1 MTGRPRL
8 SPGGAGCAII
18 PREFARPTFRPKPTG
33 DSALSDQRPPTVLCI
48 ATFEKGQ
55 EFIRECKRLGCRV
68 FLVTM
73 ERLRDAD
80 WPRES
85 VDEFFYLPEDYKLDD
100 LVRGVSY
107 LARSREID
115 RVVALDDFDVETAAA
130 LREHLRIPGMG
141 DTTARY
147 FRDKLAMRVKA
158 RDHGVLVPEFV
169 HALNHARVR
178 EFAGRVAPP
187 WVLKPRSEASAV
199 GIKKVSSA
207 GELWPLLEGLGDRQS
222 FYLIEQFIPG
232 DIFHVDSI
240 VSEREAVFTAVSKYG
255 KPPMEVAHGG
265 GVFLTRTVPR
275 ESADARALESF
286 NRELLRTLG
295 LVRGVTHTEFIK
307 GGDGRFYFLETA
319 ARVGGANIAEVVEAA
334 TGVNLWREWAR
345 IEVAGEHG
353 RYEVPPRRD
362 DYAGIVISLA
372 RQEWPDTSAYDD
384 PEIVFR
390 LRKRHHVGLLVAS
403 HDPARVEE
411 LLNSYARRF
420 AADFSA
426 TLPPADKATS

>member
-1 MTGRPRL
+1 MSEKRPL
-8 SPGGAGCAII
+8 
-18 PREFARPTFRPKPTG
+18 
-33 DSALSDQRPPTVLCI
+33 TVLCI

-55 EFIRECKRLGCRV
+55 EFLRECKRQGCRV

-85 VDEFFYLPEDYKLDD
+85 VDEFFYLPEDYRLED
-100 LVRGVSY
+100 VTRGVSY
-107 LARSREID
+107 LARTREID
-115 RVVALDDFDVETAAA
+115 RVVPLDDFDVETAAA

-141 DTTARY
+141 DTTTRY

-169 HALNHARVR
+169 HALNHERIR

-199 GIKKVSSA
+199 GIRKVESA
-207 GELWPLLEGLGDRQS
+207 EGLWPLLDELGDRQS
-222 FYLIEQFIPG
+222 TYLIEQFIPG

-240 VSEREAVFTAVSKYG
+240 ISDRAPLFTAVSKYG

-265 GVFLTRTVPR
+265 GVFMTRTIPR
-275 ESADARALESF
+275 RSADALALESL

-353 RYEVPPRRD
+353 RYDLPPTRE

-372 RQEWPDTSAYDD
+372 RQECPDTSAYDD

-390 LRKRHHVGLLVAS
+390 LNKRHHAGLLVAS
-403 HDPARVEE
+403 RDPGRVDF
-411 LLNSYARRF
+411 LLDSYVRRF
-420 AADFSA
+420 LRDFSA
-426 TLPPADKATS
+426 TLPAADKATS

>member
-1 MTGRPRL
+1 LSEKRPL
-8 SPGGAGCAII
+8 
-18 PREFARPTFRPKPTG
+18 
-33 DSALSDQRPPTVLCI
+33 TVLCI

-55 EFIRECKRLGCRV
+55 EFLRECKRQGCRV

-73 ERLRDAD
+73 EKLRDAD
-80 WPRES
+80 WPRDS

-100 LVRGVSY
+100 VVKGVSWM
-107 LARSREID
+107 ARTREFD
-115 RVVALDDFDVETAAA
+115 RVVPLDDFDVETAAS

-141 DTTARY
+141 DTTTRY

-169 HALNHARVR
+169 HALNHERIC
-178 EFAGRVAPP
+178 EFTERVAPP

-199 GIKKVSSA
+199 GIKKVCSA
-207 GELWPLLEGLGDRQS
+207 EELWPLLEQLGDRQS
-222 FYLIEQFIPG
+222 SHLIEQFIPG
-232 DIFHVDSI
+232 DIFHVDGI
-240 VSEREAVFTAVSKYG
+240 ISEREPLFTAVSKYG

-265 GVFLTRTVPR
+265 GVFMTRNIPR
-275 ESADARALESF
+275 DSPDARAL
-286 NRELLRTLG
+286 RTLDHELHRTLG

-307 GGDGRFYFLETA
+307 GADGRFYFLETA
-319 ARVGGANIAEVVEAA
+319 ARVGGANIAETVEAA

-345 IEVAGEHG
+345 IEIAGEYGH
-353 RYEVPPRRD
+353 YELPPTRE

-390 LRKRHHVGLLVAS
+390 LCKRHHVGLVVAS
-403 HDPARVEE
+403 HDPGRVEY
-411 LLNSYARRF
+411 LLDTYVRRLLR
-420 AADFSA
+420 DFSA
-426 TLPPADKATS
+426 TLPSTERPTS

>member
-1 MTGRPRL
+1 MSEKRPL
-8 SPGGAGCAII
+8 
-18 PREFARPTFRPKPTG
+18 
-33 DSALSDQRPPTVLCI
+33 TVLCI

-55 EFIRECKRLGCRV
+55 EFMRECKRQGCRV
-68 FLVTM
+68 LVVTM

-85 VDEFFYLPEDYKLDD
+85 VDEFFYLPDGYKLED
-100 LVRGVSY
+100 VTMGVSWM
-107 LARSREID
+107 ARTRDID
-115 RVVALDDFDVETAAA
+115 RIVPLDDFDVETAAA

-158 RDHGVLVPEFV
+158 RDNGILVPEFV
-169 HALNHARVR
+169 HALNHERIHEFTERV
-178 EFAGRVAPP
+178 EPP

-199 GIKKVSSA
+199 GIKKVTFAS
-207 GELWPLLEGLGDRQS
+207 ELWMHLEEVAPRQS

-232 DIFHVDSI
+232 DIFHVDS
-240 VSEREAVFTAVSKYG
+240 VVWQNEPLFTAVSKYG
-255 KPPMEVAHGG
+255 QPPMTVAHGG
-265 GVFLTRTVPR
+265 GVFLTRTISR
-275 ESADARALESF
+275 ESPDAQALELL

-334 TGVNLWREWAR
+334 RGINLWREWSR
-345 IEVAGEHG
+345 IEVAGEYGH
-353 RYEVPPRRD
+353 YELPATRD

-372 RQEWPDTSAYDD
+372 RQEWPDTANYDD
-384 PEIVFR
+384 PEVVFR
-390 LRKRHHVGLLVAS
+390 LHKRHHVGLLVAS
-403 HDPARVEE
+403 HDPARIEH
-411 LLNSYARRF
+411 LLHTYANRLLE
-420 AADFSA
+420 DYSA
-426 TLPPADKATS
+426 TLPPADRATS

>member
-1 MTGRPRL
+1 MLHNGRDGL
-8 SPGGAGCAII
+8 SFPAPPAAKLFGSSKNLSLG
-18 PREFARPTFRPKPTG
+18 E
-33 DSALSDQRPPTVLCI
+33 SALSEKRPLTVLCI

-55 EFIRECKRLGCRV
+55 DFMRECKRLGCRV
-68 FLVTM
+68 FVVTM

-85 VDEFFYLPEDYKLDD
+85 VDEFFYLPEDYKLEDV
-100 LVRGVSY
+100 LSGASW
-107 LARSREID
+107 LARTREFD
-115 RVVALDDFDVETAAA
+115 RVVPLDDFDVETAAA

-141 DTTARY
+141 DTTTRY

-158 RDHGVLVPEFV
+158 RDHGIPVPEFV
-169 HALNHARVR
+169 HALNHDRIR
-178 EFAGRVAPP
+178 EFTERVAPP

-207 GELWPLLEGLGDRQS
+207 GELWPLLELLGDRQS
-222 FYLIEQFIPG
+222 SHLIEQFIPG

-240 VSEREAVFTAVSKYG
+240 ISERELLFTVVSKYG

-265 GVFLTRTVPR
+265 GVFMTRTVPR
-275 ESADARALESF
+275 DAPDARALRSLD
-286 NRELLRTLG
+286 RELLRTLG

-307 GGDGRFYFLETA
+307 GADGRFYFLETA
-319 ARVGGANIAEVVEAA
+319 ARVGGANIAETVEAA

-353 RYEVPPRRD
+353 RYELPPARD
-362 DYAGIVISLA
+362 GYAGIVISLA
-372 RQEWPDTSAYDD
+372 RQEWPDTSGYDD

-390 LRKRHHVGLLVAS
+390 LRKRHHAGLLVAS
-403 HDPARVEE
+403 DYPERVEH
-411 LLNSYARRF
+411 LLDAYVRRF
-420 AADFSA
+420 LRDFSA
-426 TLPPADKATS
+426 TLPAADRPTS

>member
-1 MTGRPRL
+1 MSEKRPL
-8 SPGGAGCAII
+8 
-18 PREFARPTFRPKPTG
+18 
-33 DSALSDQRPPTVLCI
+33 TVLCI

-55 EFIRECKRLGCRV
+55 EFMRECKRQGCRV
-68 FLVTM
+68 YVVTM
-73 ERLRDAD
+73 EKLRDAD

-85 VDEFFYLPEDYKLDD
+85 VDEFFYLPDGYKLED
-100 LVRGVSY
+100 VTRGVSW
-107 LARSREID
+107 LARTREID
-115 RVVALDDFDVETAAA
+115 RVVPLDDFDVETAAS

-169 HALNHARVR
+169 HALNNDRIR
-178 EFAGRVAPP
+178 EFTERVPPP

-199 GIKKVSSA
+199 GIKKVA
-207 GELWPLLEGLGDRQS
+207 AAEEVWPRLEELGDRQS

-240 VSEREAVFTAVSKYG
+240 ISEREPLFTAVSKYG
-255 KPPMEVAHGG
+255 TPPMEVAHGG
-265 GVFLTRTVPR
+265 GVFMTRTIPH
-275 ESADARALESF
+275 ESPDAQALELL
-286 NRELLRTLG
+286 NHELLRTLG

-334 TGVNLWREWAR
+334 RGVNLWREWAR

-353 RYEVPPRRD
+353 HYSLPPTRD

-390 LRKRHHVGLLVAS
+390 LNKRHHVGLLVAS
-403 HDPARVEE
+403 QDAARVDW
-411 LLNSYARRF
+411 LLDSYARRF
-420 AADFSA
+420 LRDFSA
-426 TLPPADKATS
+426 TLPAADRPTS

>member
-1 MTGRPRL
+1 MSDKRPL
-8 SPGGAGCAII
+8 
-18 PREFARPTFRPKPTG
+18 
-33 DSALSDQRPPTVLCI
+33 TVLCVV
-48 ATFEKGQ
+48 TFEKGQ
-55 EFIRECKRLGCRV
+55 EFLRECKRLGCRV
-68 FLVTM
+68 LAVTM
-73 ERLRDAD
+73 EKLRDAD

-85 VDEFFYLPEDYKLDD
+85 VDEFFYLPDSYKLED

-107 LARSREID
+107 IARTREID
-115 RVVALDDFDVETAAA
+115 RIVPLDDFDVETAAA

-158 RDHGVLVPEFV
+158 RDHGILVPEFV
-169 HALNHARVR
+169 HVLNHERVR
-178 EFAGRVAPP
+178 EFTGRVAPP
-187 WVLKPRSEASAV
+187 WVLKPRAEASAV
-199 GIKKVSSA
+199 GISKVNS
-207 GELWPLLEGLGDRQS
+207 GEELWPLLEKLGDRQS
-222 FYLIEQFIPG
+222 FYLLEQFIPG

-240 VSEREAVFTAVSKYG
+240 VSEREVVFTAVSKYG

-265 GVFLTRTVPR
+265 GVFLTRTVSR
-275 ESADARALESF
+275 RTADAQALDSL
-286 NRELLRTLG
+286 NHELVRTLG
-295 LVRGVTHTEFIK
+295 LARGVTHTEFIK

-353 RYEVPPRRD
+353 HYEVPTPRE

-372 RQEWPDTSAYDD
+372 RQEWPDTSSYDD

-390 LRKRHHVGLLVAS
+390 LNKRHHVGLIVAS
-403 HDPARVEE
+403 HDPERVEW
-411 LLNSYARRF
+411 LLDSYARRMLGE
-420 AADFSA
+420 FSA
-426 TLPPADKATS
+426 TMPSPDKPTS

>member
-1 MTGRPRL
+1 LSEKRPL
-8 SPGGAGCAII
+8 
-18 PREFARPTFRPKPTG
+18 
-33 DSALSDQRPPTVLCI
+33 TVLCI

-55 EFIRECKRLGCRV
+55 EFLRECKRQGCRV

-73 ERLRDAD
+73 EKLRDAD

-85 VDEFFYLPEDYKLDD
+85 VDEFFYLPQNYKLED
-100 LVRGVSY
+100 VRHGVSF
-107 LARSREID
+107 LARTREID
-115 RVVALDDFDVETAAA
+115 RVVPLDDFDVETAAA

-169 HALNHARVR
+169 HALNHARIR
-178 EFAGRVAPP
+178 EFTERVAPP

-199 GIKKVSSA
+199 GIKKVESA
-207 GELWPLLEGLGDRQS
+207 EELWPHLEELGDRQS
-222 FYLIEQFIPG
+222 SYLIEQFIPG

-240 VSEREAVFTAVSKYG
+240 ISDREPLFTTVSKYG

-265 GVFLTRTVPR
+265 GVFMTRTIPR
-275 ESADARALESF
+275 HSADAQALITLDH
-286 NRELLRTLG
+286 ELLRTLG

-319 ARVGGANIAEVVEAA
+319 ARVGGANIAETVEAA

-353 RYEVPPRRD
+353 HYELPDVRD
-362 DYAGIVISLA
+362 GYAGIVISLA
-372 RQEWPDTSAYDD
+372 RQECPDTSAYDD

-390 LRKRHHVGLLVAS
+390 LNKHHHVGLLVAS
-403 HDPARVEE
+403 HDPERVDH
-411 LLNSYARRF
+411 LLDSYVRRF
-420 AADFSA
+420 LHDFSA
-426 TLPPADKATS
+426 TLPATDRATS